1 MLQTRSRVLVVDD
14 GREPSTA
21 RLEALDCDPLHA
33 HRAEEALQGATSEV
47 AVVLLDIEIR
57 GALELTAQLREIDPS
72 LPILVL
78 VPAWTPPDSIL
89 EAYAH
94 GAVDVLV
101 KPVPPAVLERKVGIF
116 LEIHRTR
123 EALAAQA
130 EAHRQTLAEL
140 DSFSYSVS
148 HDLRAPLR
156 AVEGFTR
163 VIAEDYAHVLDDT
176 AQRHLHRIAHGA
188 DRMKSIIDDL
198 LRLAKVSRRRPVCE
212 DVDVTA
218 LATDIA
224 NELRATERRK
234 DISVS
239 IQPGMR
245 IAADARLLRIALE
258 NLLRNAWK
266 FTRNEDAPRIEVG
279 CRHGEALFVR
289 DNGVGFPSE
298 HAEQIFQ
305 PFVRLH
311 GNEFD
316 GTGIGLSIVQRIV
329 SHHGG
334 TVRADSDVGLG
345 ATFSFTLDPA
355 AASLDG
361 PTVASVRRTSQVV
374 QVGQRGDE
382 RTAPTLRAKR
392 FRH

>member
-1 MLQTRSRVLVVDD
+1 MLQTRSRVLVVDE

-33 HRAEEALQGATSEV
+33 HRVEDALHGATSEV
-47 AVVLLDIEIR
+47 AVVLLDVEID
-57 GALELTAQLREIDPS
+57 GAFELVDQLREIDRA

-78 VPAWTPPDSIL
+78 VPAWATPESMT
-89 EAYAH
+89 EAYRR

-101 KPVPPAVLERKVGIF
+101 KPVPPVVLEAKVGVF
-116 LEIHRTR
+116 LEMHRTR
-123 EALAAQA
+123 QALAAQA

-163 VIAEDYAHVLDDT
+163 VIAEDYGHVLDDT

-198 LRLAKVSRRRPVCE
+198 LRLAKVSRRHPVCE

-218 LATDIA
+218 LALDIA
-224 NELRATERRK
+224 TEVRAAERRK
-234 DISVS
+234 DVSVTV
-239 IQPGMR
+239 QPGMR
-245 IAADARLLRIALE
+245 VAADARLLRIALE
-258 NLLRNAWK
+258 NLVRNAWK
-266 FTRNEDAPRIEVG
+266 FTRDEDTPRIEIG
-279 CRHGEALFVR
+279 CRHGEELFVR
-289 DNGVGFPSE
+289 DNGVGFPPE
-298 HAEQIFQ
+298 QAEQIFQ

-311 GNEFD
+311 GSEFD

-334 TVRADSDVGLG
+334 TIRADSVVGLG

-374 QVGQRGDE
+374 QVRGQRPE
-382 RTAPTLRAKR
+382 PATLRANR
-392 FRH
+392 FRS